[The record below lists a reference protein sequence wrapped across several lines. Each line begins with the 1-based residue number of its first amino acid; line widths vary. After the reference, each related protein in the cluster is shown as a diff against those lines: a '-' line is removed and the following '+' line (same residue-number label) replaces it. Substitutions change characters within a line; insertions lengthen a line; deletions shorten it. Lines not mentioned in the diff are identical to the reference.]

1 MSTADQVRAVIA
13 DVLFVD
19 LDKVIPSAVV
29 MADLGAESIDFLD
42 IMFRLEKEFNIKL
55 PRGETEQKARG
66 NLTEEEFSVGGR
78 LTTEGL
84 ANLRKMMPEIDAS
97 AFKTGLHLREIPS
110 IFTVETFIRMVEQN
124 LPTGAQVAPPA
135 SSEASPVLA

>member
-1 MSTADQVRAVIA
+1 MSTAERVRAVIA

-19 LDKVIPSAVV
+19 LDKAVPSAVV

-66 NLTEEEFSVGGR
+66 DLTEEEFSVGGR

-84 ANLRKMMPEIDAS
+84 ANLRKMMPELDAS
-97 AFKTGLHLREIPS
+97 AFKPGLHLREIPS

-124 LPTGAQVAPPA
+124 LPTGAQLAAPA
-135 SSEASPVLA
+135 NSEASPVLT

>member
-1 MSTADQVRAVIA
+1 MSTTDQVRAVIA

-19 LDKVIPSAVV
+19 LDKVVPSAVV

-84 ANLRKMMPEIDAS
+84 ANLRKMMPEVDAS
-97 AFKTGLHLREIPS
+97 AFKPGLHLREIPS

-124 LPTGAQVAPPA
+124 LPTGAQLAAPA
-135 SSEASPVLA
+135 SSEASPVLT

>member
-1 MSTADQVRAVIA
+1 MSTTDQVRAVIA

-19 LDKVIPSAVV
+19 LDKVVPSAVV

-84 ANLRKMMPEIDAS
+84 ANLRKMMPEVDAS
-97 AFKTGLHLREIPS
+97 AFKPGLHLREIPS

-124 LPTGAQVAPPA
+124 LPTGAQLAAPA
-135 SSEASPVLA
+135 SSDASPVLT